1 MKKTKKLIIA
11 FLVLLAILSGCG
23 KKEEETTLPE
33 NTEETAAAEVQE
45 ETKEEEEKAEEDVTI
60 ALDPQIYPNTD
71 QSDYLNVL
79 LYVTNNTDKIMAVT
93 LSYQAFDSEGNVIAA
108 YDQFSDRSKEKNKTD
123 LFIPANVKDFPMAFT
138 LPMGYRYNIKEDTY
152 MPEIDHIDYEIVE
165 EMPFE
170 YDDIREHFEP
180 EEAQIKN
187 DHIYQYVK
195 FDQEV
200 SDNYETLYMNYTLLG
215 YEGDKVSVVCC
226 GNDYPFGTSSRS
238 VANAKEEDDGKIL
251 FYHDV
256 YGQTADEWKLFLG
269 CVAGQ

>member
-23 KKEEETTLPE
+23 KKEEETALPE

-45 ETKEEEEKAEEDVTI
+45 ETKEEEKAEEDVMIT
-60 ALDPQIYPNTD
+60 LDPQIYPNTD

-79 LYVTNNTDKIMAVT
+79 LYVTNNTDKIMGVT
-93 LSYQAFDSEGNVIAA
+93 LSYQAFDSEGKVIAA

-180 EEAQIKN
+180 EEAQ
-187 DHIYQYVK
+187 
-195 FDQEV
+195 
-200 SDNYETLYMNYTLLG
+200 
-215 YEGDKVSVVCC
+215 
-226 GNDYPFGTSSRS
+226 
-238 VANAKEEDDGKIL
+238 
-251 FYHDV
+251 
-256 YGQTADEWKLFLG
+256 
-269 CVAGQ
+269 